1 MSRLKAFVRRVRAE
15 GFTPRE
21 FMSIAVAALVLLS
34 IIVVSGGAVRL
45 SGSGLGCED
54 WPNCN
59 NERILDVSNAHAA
72 VEQINRL
79 FTFLVA
85 LGVVLAALAAWY
97 RRPRRRDLLV
107 YSMIMLVG
115 VPAQGLVGA
124 VVIWTDL
131 HPAAVQWHFLL
142 SMVLVAAAVMMI
154 VRSREPDAGTR
165 VAAVV
170 PRVRARVRLL
180 AVWVGVVVVLGTVV
194 TNTGPHAGDEEAKR
208 FWGTVTDIDGN
219 ALKWIT
225 RIHGV
230 SVWIA
235 AAIALSIF
243 WSLRRLP
250 NDRRVLDA
258 PLTAWVV
265 ACVVQGSVG
274 YVQYAAG
281 LPVGLV
287 AVHLAGGTALVAIT
301 TWLWAATSKK
311 AESAGDMVERVNRR
325 RKAALQP

>member
-1 MSRLKAFVRRVRAE
+1 MSRLKAVVRRVRAE

-21 FMSIAVAALVLLS
+21 FMSIAVTALVLLS

-45 SGSGLGCED
+45 SGSGLGCDD

-85 LGVVLAALAAWY
+85 FGVVLAALAAWY

-107 YSMIMLVG
+107 YSMVMLIG

-124 VVIWTDL
+124 VVIWTNL
-131 HPAAVQWHFLL
+131 HPASVQWHFLL
-142 SMVLVAAAVMMI
+142 SMVLVAASVMMI
-154 VRSREPDAGTR
+154 VRSREPDGGVR
-165 VAAVV
+165 VRAVV

-180 AVWVGVVVVLGTVV
+180 AVWVAVVVVLGTIV

-208 FWGTVTDIDGN
+208 FWGTATDINGN

-235 AAIALSIF
+235 VAIALSIF

-265 ACVVQGSVG
+265 TCIVQGSVG

-287 AVHLAGGTALVAIT
+287 AVHLAGATALVAIT
-301 TWLWAATSKK
+301 TWLWAVTSKK
-311 AESAGDMVERVNRR
+311 AESAGELVDRVSRQRR
-325 RKAALQP
+325 AAATR